1 MSSDILNYLSYSFLS
16 SNEES
21 HINSP
26 VSKGRTMLFPYPC
39 NQTDHC
45 FPYNVTIK
53 PGYYRFELWGAQG
66 GDGHYT
72 NSNKIHPD
80 SGGKGAYVS
89 GNIKIVN
96 ETIFYLYIGGKGG
109 DNWQVTNASHGI
121 GGFNGGQDG
130 GADLA
135 DRGAET
141 GTEYSSNIPESSA
154 GGGGATDIRLI
165 YGNTKESLVSRI
177 IIAAGGG
184 GAASTNS
191 SYDFAN
197 FRGGHGGNLTSSV
210 FNVFTEGASQEGA
223 IFGKGSSPLSVDSII
238 EYNISG
244 GSIGGGGGGY
254 FGGSRLDLEECLEKE
269 PNNICVG
276 GPGGSSY
283 ISGYKG
289 CNSVTYNETNQSIE
303 HTGYSHHPSNYVFY
317 NSIMRSGLE
326 EKHSDSG
333 KIEITFLRPLV
344 ITQKPSSLHLKIL
357 FSSIFIFIKK

>member
-1 MSSDILNYLSYSFLS
+1 MILLHFFLLKLC
-16 SNEES
+16 EAVY
-21 HINSP
+21 P
-26 VSKGRTMLFPYPC
+26 QYKYFYAGDSKSIDLKKGDYKFYVYGGRGGRAYRNGVL
-39 NQTDHC
+39 D
-45 FPYNVTIK
+45 
-53 PGYYRFELWGAQG
+53 GY
-66 GDGHYT
+66 
-72 NSNKIHPD
+72 
-80 SGGKGAYVS
+80 GGKGAYVS

-191 SYDFAN
+191 IHGYADY
-197 FRGGHGGNLTSSV
+197 RGGHGGNLTSSV
-210 FNVFTEGASQEGA
+210 FNIFTEGASQIGTFLGEG
-223 IFGKGSSPLSVDSII
+223 SPPLSIGQILIDYADKDHPSID
-238 EYNISG
+238 G

-254 FGGSRLDLEECLEKE
+254 FGGSRLSE
-269 PNNICVG
+269 
-276 GPGGSSY
+276 
-283 ISGYKG
+283 
-289 CNSVTYNETNQSIE
+289 
-303 HTGYSHHPSNYVFY
+303 
-317 NSIMRSGLE
+317 
-326 EKHSDSG
+326 
-333 KIEITFLRPLV
+333 
-344 ITQKPSSLHLKIL
+344 
-357 FSSIFIFIKK
+357 